1 MPFSPILQ
9 DVFTEKQLKEGAVIL
24 HVLCSVYVFLGTAID
39 VFTEKQLK
47 EGAVILHVLCSVYM
61 FLGTAIDVFTEK
73 QLKEGAVILHVLCSV
88 YMFLGTAIVCEDY
101 FMPSLLIL
109 ADYLHLNPSVAGA
122 TLIAFGMSMPEL
134 VTSAVGVFVSK
145 NDIGVGV
152 MAGTAVANYTL
163 IIGCCCLMKRKDQ
176 QVYLKAWPLTRD
188 TVWYIFSLGVLI
200 FIIFNGRID
209 WGESACLLVVY
220 ALYIFSMYFDNTLQ
234 SRFDQLVLRRDPD
247 TGRTRCCCF
256 PMIGEGDGAGEQA
269 GEKLWDEKDGDG
281 EEDQEDEEE
290 DAESVLAVPESA
302 GSRVLWV
309 LCLPL
314 ILPMFLTVPD
324 CRRKRWRKWFPLTF
338 FMSMVWSTA
347 FSYVLIWMVTVI
359 GFAMGAS
366 DTLMGITLLGAGT
379 SVPDLVACV
388 VATWAGEGDMAI
400 SATIGAITFD
410 ILVCL
415 GLPWFIKTV
424 FMDNFGVVFVQTAG
438 LSLTLSSIFITIVF
452 VFIGICLSRWQFHR
466 AFGVACLIVYVAFII
481 FAVFTEEM
489 FIGTVAVFRDCEN
502 PPL

>member
-9 DVFTEKQLKEGAVIL
+9 
-24 HVLCSVYVFLGTAID
+24 
-39 VFTEKQLK
+39 
-47 EGAVILHVLCSVYM
+47 
-61 FLGTAIDVFTEK
+61 DVFTEK

-234 SRFDQLVLRRDPD
+234 SKFDQLVLRKNPE
-247 TGRTRCCCF
+247 TGQTSCCCF
-256 PMIGEGDGAGEQA
+256 PMIGEGGGSGEQA

-281 EEDQEDEEE
+281 QEDQDDDEEE

-302 GSRVLWV
+302 GGRVLWV

-400 SATIGAITFD
+400 SASVGAITFD

-424 FMDNFGVVFVQTAG
+424 FMDNFGVVLVQTAG
-438 LSLTLSSIFITIVF
+438 LSLTLSSIFLTIVF

-489 FIGTVAVFRDCEN
+489 FIGICLSRWQFYRAFGVACLIVYVAFIVFAVFTEEMFIGTVAVFRECEN